1 MSLPL
6 SLGRRLALVDCNN
19 FYVSCEQAFNPGLRG
34 RLVVVLSNNDGCV
47 VSRSAE
53 AKMAGIPMAAPY
65 FKIRREFE
73 AQGGIA
79 LSSNYALYA
88 DMSHRAMSLMRDMA
102 DGQEIYSIDEC
113 FLDFSSFNAAS
124 AINQA
129 IKIRQHL
136 WQCLSLPVCVGLGTT
151 KTLAKLANQMA
162 KDQQIPSGV
171 CDLSSLTS
179 PRRQKQLLDMP
190 VNSVWGIGRRTANAL
205 GDKAIRSVG
214 DLLKAPEAMLRKH
227 FSVTLMRTRAEL
239 AGQPCIDLE
248 TRPKARQQII
258 ASRSFGRAVT
268 RQADLIEALSTFAT
282 RAAERLREDG
292 SLAGSI
298 QVYITGNR
306 FNEAEAGAARA
317 TIVMLDEPT
326 DDTREIVAATLAGLD
341 EIYRPEHGYKKAGVV
356 LGGIVAATCYQPDLL
371 STSHRSGSTQ
381 LMDAMDRINQRYGR
395 DRIRVASM
403 GYQDDADWHMSC
415 SRRSPRYTTALDEL
429 PVFTATGMLLAKNTC
444 YPGSS
449 PL

>member
-1 MSLPL
+1 MSLRQPF
-6 SLGRRLALVDCNN
+6 SRRLALVDCNN
-19 FYVSCEQAFNPGLRG
+19 FYVSCEQAFNPSLRH
-34 RLVVVLSNNDGCV
+34 RPVVVLSNNDGCV

-53 AKMAGIPMAAPY
+53 AKAAGVPMAAPY

-73 AQGGIA
+73 ALGGVA

-102 DGQEIYSIDEC
+102 DGQEVYSIDEC
-113 FLDFSSFNAAS
+113 FLDFSSFNAAR
-124 AINQA
+124 AVNQA

-179 PRRQKQLLDMP
+179 PRRQKHMLDMP
-190 VNSVWGIGRRTANAL
+190 VNSVWGIGRRTARAL
-205 GDKAIRSVG
+205 GDKGIRSVG
-214 DLLKAPEAMLRKH
+214 DLLNAPEAMLRKN
-227 FSVTLMRTRAEL
+227 FSVTVTRTRAEL

-248 TRPKARQQII
+248 TRPKPRQQII
-258 ASRSFGRAVT
+258 ASRSFGRGVT
-268 RQADLIEALSTFAT
+268 RQTDLVEALSTFAT

-292 SLAGSI
+292 SLTGSI

-306 FNEAEAGAARA
+306 FNEAEADAARA
-317 TIVMLDEPT
+317 TMVVLDEPT
-326 DDTREIVAATLAGLD
+326 DDTREIVAATLVGLD
-341 EIYRPEHGYKKAGVV
+341 EIYSSEHRYKKAGIA

-371 STSHRSGSTQ
+371 STSDRSGANQ
-381 LMDAMDRINQRYGR
+381 LMRAMDRINQRFGR

-429 PVFTATGMLLAKNTC
+429 PIFTAAGMLLAKNTC
-444 YPGSS
+444 YPEST